1 MVAENT
7 EDTEDTEEAREGDC
21 LSLAATLLGLL
32 TREAPEE
39 EYRALVESG
48 PVTARV
54 RMGQLV
60 DQALRVRRTLENRTR
75 REAELVALYE
85 TAGDLSS
92 QRDSE
97 TVLKAIVRRAR
108 DLLSTDA
115 AYLMVNDEAH
125 GDTRMRVTEG
135 IHTDAFKATRLE
147 LGAGLGGLVAKT
159 NRPYATANYFADR
172 RFRHTVDETVR
183 GEGLVAIQGVPL
195 NRGDR
200 VIGVL
205 FVANRRARPFSPDEV
220 ALLISLANHAAIAI
234 ENAALFADVR
244 RAVREL
250 TQANRVIGE
259 HSDAA
264 ERATA
269 LHERLLN
276 ILLAGGGLPD
286 VAQALAELLAGSLLV
301 LDRNGRVTV
310 GVGDDE
316 FVVRARAQE
325 VLPPGSP
332 VVRAVSVAYS
342 PSTEA
347 RRSRQMTIE
356 GITRPVCVTPIAA
369 GSEVLGVLL
378 LISDTVDPSDVLA
391 LERAAL
397 VMALT
402 LLNER
407 SLTEAEHRMRGELL
421 DDLLTTPHRDPAGLR
436 RRALLIGVDLD
447 RGNAVLVARPRDID
461 RRRVAATE
469 AAAIAVEHAGLS
481 GDHGGNIVLL
491 LPAPPDL
498 GSTARS
504 IASRLSGATGSPVT
518 VGASRSPGQD
528 LTHLPDAHREAAR
541 CLEVLLTLDRD
552 GEAASFEELGIYG
565 VLLARTE
572 REEYERFVRRVIG
585 PVLDYDEQRGT
596 ELTSTLFTFFQCD
609 TNLSR
614 TAAAMYLHVN
624 TLYQRL
630 DRISQL
636 LGQRWRHGDD
646 ALQVHLAVKLHSI
659 MSQPEPPWH
668 QP

>member
-1 MVAENT
+1 MAVDEPNPHGGA
-7 EDTEDTEEAREGDC
+7 DGD
-21 LSLAATLLGLL
+21 LALAATLLGLL
-32 TREAPEE
+32 AREAPEA
-39 EYRALVESG
+39 EYRALVRSG
-48 PVTARV
+48 APAHRI
-54 RMGQLV
+54 RMGRLV
-60 DQALRVRRTLENRTR
+60 ERALRVRRTLEDRTR

-97 TVLKAIVRRAR
+97 TVLRAIVRRAR
-108 DLLSTDA
+108 DLLDTDA
-115 AYLMVNDEAH
+115 AYLMVNDEAR

-135 IHTDAFKATRLE
+135 IHTDAFKATRLD

-159 NRPYATANYFADR
+159 NRPYATANYFADG
-172 RFRHTVDETVR
+172 RFRHTVDDTVR

-205 FVANRRARPFSPDEV
+205 FVANRRARPFSADEV

-244 RAVREL
+244 RAVAEL

-259 HSDAA
+259 HSESA

-286 VAQALAELLAGSLLV
+286 VAQALAGLLAGSLLV
-301 LDRNGRVTV
+301 LDRAGRVTA

-316 FVVRARAQE
+316 FVVRTRARK
-325 VLPPGSP
+325 VLPPGCP
-332 VVRAVSVAYS
+332 AARAVSLAYS
-342 PSTEA
+342 PGTEA
-347 RRSRQMTIE
+347 RRSRQVTVE
-356 GITRPVCVTPIAA
+356 GITRPVCITPIVA
-369 GSEVLGVLL
+369 GSEVLGVVLL
-378 LISDTVDPSDVLA
+378 VGERIEPADVLA

-407 SLTEAEHRMRGELL
+407 SLVEAEHRMRGELL
-421 DDLLTTPHRDPAGLR
+421 DDLLTTPHRDSAGLR
-436 RRALLIGVDLD
+436 RRALLMGVDID

-469 AAAIAVEHAGLS
+469 AAAVAVEHAGLS

-491 LPAPPDL
+491 LPAPADL

-504 IASRLSGATGSPVT
+504 IASRLSQATGSPVT
-518 VGASRSPGQD
+518 VGASRSPG
-528 LTHLPDAHREAAR
+528 PDPGGLAQAHRDAAR

-552 GEAASFEELGIYG
+552 GEAASFAELGIYG
-565 VLLARTE
+565 VLLSGSDRA
-572 REEYERFVRRVIG
+572 EYERFVRRVIG
-585 PVLDYDEQRGT
+585 PVLDYDEQRGS
-596 ELTSTLFTFFQCD
+596 ELTDTLFTYFQCD
-609 TNLSR
+609 TNLRR
-614 TAAAMYLHVN
+614 TSAAMYLHVN

-630 DRISQL
+630 DRIDQL

-659 MSQPEPPWH
+659 LSQPERTSP